1 MKPPLRKS
9 PTLITSF
16 ELAEIVGADQ
26 ETINNWIRRGMI
38 SRAAIGG
45 RQLRARLFSTEEVY
59 KAVITNDLVRLGI
72 QPSSASEA
80 EMPSGKNGK
89 GKSLP
94 KDGSSTRWSCHA
106 RRDGLL
112 SCAREKPRGD
122 RSTDGEGREA
132 NRLARWNCQSVLLR
146 CFRFP
151 IFLGA
156 SATSFQN
163 CWNDEHGNGNY

>member
-80 EMPSGKNGK
+80 ANAIWKEWEGKVAPEGRKLYALVLPRKEGWTVELCSRKASGGPLYRWGRTGGK
-89 GKSLP
+89 PTGEVELP
-94 KDGSSTRWSCHA
+94 KRAFAVLPISDILGRVSDKFSK
-106 RRDGLL
+106 LL
-112 SCAREKPRGD
+112 E
-122 RSTDGEGREA
+122 
-132 NRLARWNCQSVLLR
+132 
-146 CFRFP
+146 
-151 IFLGA
+151 
-156 SATSFQN
+156 
-163 CWNDEHGNGNY
+163 